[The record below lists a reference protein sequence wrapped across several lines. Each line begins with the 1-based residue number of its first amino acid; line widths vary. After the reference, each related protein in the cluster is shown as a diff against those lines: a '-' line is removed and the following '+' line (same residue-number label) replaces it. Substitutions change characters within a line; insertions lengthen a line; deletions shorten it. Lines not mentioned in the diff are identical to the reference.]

1 MNISNEQLRAVELPI
16 RRKRI
21 RIQLLDFDYRV
32 VDEIEGVCIGGTLSK
47 DANSDLRRSGSVTMS
62 IPIDKNATTFLDSVQ
77 GFTITVGG
85 KIWIDRYV
93 KIFIGIDDYTQS
105 PQKTVWYKFGVCL
118 IDQPVR
124 LFSAT
129 DYTISFNTLDLMGR
143 LTGLRQGQL
152 NTLTTVFEQ
161 GTMSDIQY
169 PCDVDMANDTYTVN
183 EGEYLFAGNIPSL
196 LGAAVPS
203 TVHTEMLVATAVNS
217 KEYSLALV
225 NRVSALNPEAQTAE
239 LSNEWVLNAWAVDGN
254 TLVSD
259 FYYFFGDTRIGTT
272 FYAQGWYQ
280 GDHIAHT
287 LSSISIPNFA
297 MPFNA
302 QSVFG
307 ASANLYF
314 EPYQCADAC
323 NSICSTATYVRNETQ
338 QRLESVITELAGI
351 RRYNIY
357 PLPEKYKY
365 LPYDIKVGIGA
376 TVYEILSKF
385 MEILST
391 WQMYFDDDGVLIIE
405 PIPSGIYSPA
415 LPMSAGQLISSE
427 TSFDFQ
433 NVKNQITIY
442 GRLNSAAS
450 FGDATYDSEDPTV
463 LFVGFK
469 TLDFSSWT
477 IGATVLAFQ
486 TPNEYGAADLAEIQ
500 MSYFDGTKTQR
511 SLTANLTTFEGT
523 ASAIP
528 AKSLLPNTI
537 YCIRLSDATIDASGT
552 VQTDY
557 PLTFELL
564 GKQQVAATLVNDNKQ
579 SPYYVNADLDSPNY
593 FCGTGVSYSV
603 TLNDSDAPITQL
615 ADGTLIAFMVDQIN
629 TEGQTLTVY
638 SAKGGQPIKT
648 AEIVNN
654 DSVHTPMTAEKMAP
668 DFTIFLVRYSAALD
682 KFIFLGRHP
691 YALTKVLSGGEYDN
705 IYADQLAD
713 ERCQWELFKASS
725 MNNSIKIG
733 IIPNY
738 VLDVNFK
745 IPFKDSWAMQ
755 PDAPVSEDE
764 PTNYYLIKVIT
775 YPLGL
780 DSTPQ
785 DITAIQVYDD
795 DNLVGNDYE
804 IPSSAQTYAVNYN
817 LINCTAYSGNP
828 TSISSDASGVQ
839 FRINK
844 SAHYELPQDIGDITV
859 TNATLDSWVLSADGT
874 YGTATISA
882 PTGDITIELE
892 GIAEVYSITV
902 SAPHTTHTGAST
914 ITYGQ
919 TATLVF
925 AFDTGYEAPD
935 AVTVIGATGTWTKST
950 GALVLSSATG
960 NVSVSL
966 TAVAKTY
973 AIRVNGTHASA
984 TDGSPTTIKYGGTAT
999 LSFDYDRGYFAP
1011 AVVTVENADGNWD
1024 QDTNELVITNPDD
1037 TGDVIVTIEAIEKTY
1052 DIKYALTNLTA
1063 ASSNPTTI
1071 TSAAT
1076 GVELTISGS
1085 AYYALPTSITVS
1097 GVATGDWSYDQAT
1110 GKVTLSYPT
1119 GAVTITAVGV
1129 EISETIDGIW
1139 SWNTTIPDGVW
1150 TEQAV
1155 NFTSNGGSYSGMEWD
1170 GYDLYY
1176 IVAADGTKQKVYS
1189 FNEDTQVGTWA
1200 DGGDASY
1207 WRIVDF
1213 GTTEAT
1219 VSKIFADY
1227 VNANAV
1233 PSGKLATPAGVQVTD
1248 SEASWNEVEN
1258 ATQYEIVIDNAS
1270 WGTHIPAVYNY
1281 TFDEA
1286 TGVLTLLDAPYEQNG
1301 DTVTITDDSTT
1312 IVTGY
1317 KATVTGDLTYS
1328 TLEVSTDNGVSYL
1341 PALHVGDQITAT
1353 QLKFKFDAYGD
1364 AGAGM
1369 DVVNASGTKILH
1381 MGIPYPHDGTT
1392 PIYSENITL
1401 DSDVTIKAWSW
1412 LGE

>member
-21 RIQLLDFDYRV
+21 RVQLLDFNYRV
-32 VDEIEGVCIGGTLSK
+32 VDEIEGVCVGGTLSK
-47 DANSDLRRSGSVTMS
+47 DAGSDLRRSGSVTMS

-161 GTMSDIQY
+161 GTATDKQY
-169 PCDVDMANDTYTVN
+169 PCTVDWDNDAYTIN
-183 EGEYLFAGNIPSL
+183 EGKYFFASSIAKQIQAKVGTAEHAEALAETVFEGNRYVLVITNKV
-196 LGAAVPS
+196 GAIG
-203 TVHTEMLVATAVNS
+203 
-217 KEYSLALV
+217 SLAD
-225 NRVSALNPEAQTAE
+225 N
-239 LSNEWVLNAWAVDGN
+239 WVLEAFVDDYE
-254 TLVSD
+254 TVTAD
-259 FYYFFGDTRIGTT
+259 FYYFFEDTRVDINT
-272 FYAQGWYQ
+272 YAKGWYK
-280 GDHIAHT
+280 GNRVANT
-287 LSSISIPNFA
+287 ISPSGTPNFQ

-302 QSVFG
+302 QSKIG
-307 ASANLYF
+307 NAENIYF
-314 EPYQCADAC
+314 QPYQCGDVC
-323 NSICSTATYVRNETQ
+323 NKICSVATYARNETQ
-338 QRLESVITELAGI
+338 ERLESVITELGGI

-376 TVYEILSKF
+376 TVYDILSEF
-385 MEILST
+385 MKILST

-415 LPMSAGQLISSE
+415 LPLSVGQLISSE

-442 GRLNSAAS
+442 GRLNSATS
-450 FGDATYDSEDPTV
+450 FGDATYDEDYNSLDIT
-463 LFVGFK
+463 FE
-469 TLDFSSWT
+469 TLDTSAWS
-477 IGATVLAFQ
+477 IGATVLSFE
-486 TPNEYGAADLAEIQ
+486 TPSDYNPTELGDLQFKYADDA
-500 MSYFDGTKTQR
+500 GTSHILWAKIT
-511 SLTANLTTFEGT
+511 SFEG
-523 ASAIP
+523 ASSTIP

-537 YCIRLSDATIDASGT
+537 YCIRLSDAVIDASGT
-552 VQTDY
+552 VQTEY
-557 PLTFELL
+557 PMTFELL

-593 FCGTGVSYSV
+593 FCGTGLSYSV

-615 ADGTLIAFMVDQIN
+615 AGGTLIAFMVDMDN
-629 TEGQTLTVY
+629 AEGQTLTVY

-654 DSVHTPMTAEKMAP
+654 DGGHTPITASKMSP

-682 KFIFLGRHP
+682 KFVFLGRHP

-755 PDAPVSEDE
+755 PDVPVGEGE
-764 PTNYYLIKVIT
+764 PTNYYLIKAIT

-804 IPSSAQTYAVNYN
+804 IP
-817 LINCTAYSGNP
+817 
-828 TSISSDASGVQ
+828 
-839 FRINK
+839 
-844 SAHYELPQDIGDITV
+844 
-859 TNATLDSWVLSADGT
+859 DG
-874 YGTATISA
+874 A
-882 PTGDITIELE
+882 
-892 GIAEVYSITV
+892 YSITV
-902 SAPHTTHTGAST
+902 TAPHTTHTGAST
-914 ITYGQ
+914 ILFGQ
-919 TATLVF
+919 TVTLVF
-925 AFDTGYEAPD
+925 TFDTGYEAPD
-935 AVTVIGATGTWTKST
+935 NVAVTGATGVWTKET
-950 GALVLSSATG
+950 GTLVLSEATG
-960 NVSVSL
+960 NVSVAL

-973 AIRVNGTHASA
+973 AITINGTNASA
-984 TDGSPTTIKYGGTAT
+984 ADGSPTTIKYGGTAT

-1011 AVVTVENADGNWD
+1011 ASVTVNNATGNWN
-1024 QDTNELVITNPDD
+1024 QGTNELVITNPDD
-1037 TGDVIVTIEAIEKTY
+1037 TGDVIVIIEAIEKTY
-1052 DIKYALTNLTA
+1052 DIQYALTNLTA
-1063 ASSNPTTI
+1063 TDSNPTTI

-1076 GVELTISGS
+1076 GVELTISGTT
-1085 AYYALPTSITVS
+1085 YYALPTSIKVS
-1097 GVATGDWSYDQAT
+1097 GVATGDWSYDRAT
-1110 GKVTLSYPT
+1110 GKITLSYPT
-1119 GAVTITAVGV
+1119 DTVTITADGV
-1129 EISETIDGIW
+1129 EISETINGIW

-1155 NFTSNGGSYSGMEWD
+1155 NFTSNGRTFAGMRWD

-1176 IVAADGTKQKVYS
+1176 YVDNTGYNEFKVYS
-1189 FNEDTQVGTWA
+1189 LNEDTQVGTWA
-1200 DGGDASY
+1200 DGGERSY

-1213 GTTEAT
+1213 GAT
-1219 VSKIFADY
+1219 GETASKIFTDY
-1227 VNANAV
+1227 VSTNAV
-1233 PSGKLATPAGVQVTD
+1233 LSGKLATPTGVQVAD
-1248 SEASWNEVEN
+1248 GEASWNEVEN
-1258 ATQYEIVIDNAS
+1258 AIEYELVVNNTS
-1270 WGTHIPAVYNY
+1270 WGTYTPTVYNY
-1281 TFDEA
+1281 TFDES

-1301 DTVTITDDSTT
+1301 DTVTIS
-1312 IVTGY
+1312 
-1317 KATVTGDLTYS
+1317 
-1328 TLEVSTDNGVSYL
+1328 
-1341 PALHVGDQITAT
+1341 
-1353 QLKFKFDAYGD
+1353 
-1364 AGAGM
+1364 
-1369 DVVNASGTKILH
+1369 
-1381 MGIPYPHDGTT
+1381 
-1392 PIYSENITL
+1392 
-1401 DSDVTIKAWSW
+1401 
-1412 LGE
+1412 

>member
-161 GTMSDIQY
+161 GTTSDIQY
-169 PCDVDMANDTYTVN
+169 PCDVDMENDTYAVN

-203 TVHTEMLVATAVNS
+203 TIHTEMLVATAINS

-225 NRVSALNPEAQTAE
+225 NRVSALNPEAQTTE
-239 LSNEWVLNAWAVDGN
+239 LSNEWVLNAWVVDGD
-254 TLVSD
+254 TLTSD

-272 FYAQGWYQ
+272 IYTQGWYQ
-280 GDHIAHT
+280 GNHIVHT
-287 LSSISIPNFA
+287 LSSASIPDFT
-297 MPFNA
+297 MPFNT

-323 NSICSTATYVRNETQ
+323 NNICSTATYVRNETQ
-338 QRLESVITELAGI
+338 ERLESVITELAGI

-376 TVYEILSKF
+376 TVYDILSKF

-415 LPMSAGQLISSE
+415 LPISVGQLISSE

-463 LFVGFK
+463 LFVSFK
-469 TLDFSSWT
+469 TLDFSSRT

-486 TPNEYGAADLAEIQ
+486 TPDEYGTADLAEIQ
-500 MSYFDGTKTQR
+500 MTYVDGGNTQW
-511 SLTANLTTFEGT
+511 SVTANLTTFEGT

-593 FCGTGVSYSV
+593 FCGTGMSYSV

-615 ADGTLIAFMVDQIN
+615 ADGTLIAFMVDRLN
-629 TEGQTLTVY
+629 TEGQALTVY
-638 SAKGGQPIKT
+638 SAKGGQPVKT

-654 DSVHTPMTAEKMAP
+654 DSAHTPIIAEKMAP

-691 YALTKVLSGGEYDN
+691 YVLTKVLSGGEYDN

-733 IIPNY
+733 TIPNY

-755 PDAPVSEDE
+755 PDAPVNEDE
-764 PTNYYLIKVIT
+764 PTNYYLIKAIT

-804 IPSSAQTYAVNYN
+804 IPSSTQTYAVNYD
-817 LINCTAYSGNP
+817 LANCTAYRGNP
-828 TSISSDASGVQ
+828 TSIASDASGVQ

-844 SAHYELPQDIGDITV
+844 AEHYELPQDIGDITV
-859 TNATLDSWVLSADGT
+859 TNATLDSWVLSTDGT

-882 PTGDITIELE
+882 PTGDITIKLE
-892 GIAEVYSITV
+892 GVAEVYSIAV
-902 SAPHTTHTGAST
+902 SAPHTTHTGAAT

-925 AFDTGYEAPD
+925 TFDTGYEAPD
-935 AVTVIGATGTWTKST
+935 TVTVNGAEGTWTKST
-950 GALVLSSATG
+950 GTLVLSGATG

-973 AIRVNGTHASA
+973 AIKVTGTHASA
-984 TDGSPTTIKYGGTAT
+984 ASGSPTTIKYGGTAT
-999 LSFDYDRGYFAP
+999 LSFTYDRGYFAP
-1011 AVVTVENADGNWD
+1011 VSVTVNNADGDWD
-1024 QDTNELVITNPDD
+1024 QDTNELVITNP
-1037 TGDVIVTIEAIEKTY
+1037 TGAGDITVTIEAMEKTY

-1063 ASSNPTTI
+1063 ASGNPTTI

-1076 GVELTISGS
+1076 GVELTISGTT
-1085 AYYALPTSITVS
+1085 YYALPTSITVS
-1097 GVATGDWSYDQAT
+1097 GVTAGDWSYDRAT

-1119 GAVTITAVGV
+1119 GTVTITAVGV

-1139 SWNTTIPDGVW
+1139 SWNTTIP
-1150 TEQAV
+1150 
-1155 NFTSNGGSYSGMEWD
+1155 
-1170 GYDLYY
+1170 
-1176 IVAADGTKQKVYS
+1176 
-1189 FNEDTQVGTWA
+1189 VGTWA
-1200 DGGDASY
+1200 EQEVNFISNGASYKAMRFTGDGTTMELQYQDSDNEWTTVYSYNEDEGTGTWEDGGERSY

-1213 GTTEAT
+1213 GTTEET

-1227 VNANAV
+1227 VSVNAV
-1233 PSGKLATPAGVQVTD
+1233 LSGKLATPTGVQVAD
-1248 SEASWNEVEN
+1248 DEASWNEVEN
-1258 ATQYEIVIDNAS
+1258 ATQYEIVVNGAS
-1270 WGTHIPAVYNY
+1270 WGTYTPAVYNY
-1281 TFDEA
+1281 TFDET
-1286 TGVLTLLDAPYEQNG
+1286 TGVLTPLDAPYEQNG
-1301 DTVTITDDSTT
+1301 DTVTITDE
-1312 IVTGY
+1312 
-1317 KATVTGDLTYS
+1317 KK
-1328 TLEVSTDNGVSYL
+1328 NN
-1341 PALHVGDQITAT
+1341 
-1353 QLKFKFDAYGD
+1353 QLKAI
-1364 AGAGM
+1364 
-1369 DVVNASGTKILH
+1369 S
-1381 MGIPYPHDGTT
+1381 
-1392 PIYSENITL
+1392 
-1401 DSDVTIKAWSW
+1401 
-1412 LGE
+1412 

>member
-21 RIQLLDFDYRV
+21 RIQLLDFNYRV
-32 VDEIEGVCIGGTLSK
+32 VDEIEGVCVGGTLSK
-47 DANSDLRRSGSVTMS
+47 DAGSDLRRSGSVTMS

-161 GTMSDIQY
+161 GTATDKQY
-169 PCDVDMANDTYTVN
+169 PCTVDWNNDAYTIN
-183 EGEYLFAGNIPSL
+183 EGEYFFASSIAKQIQAKAG
-196 LGAAVPS
+196 
-203 TVHTEMLVATAVNS
+203 TTEHTEALAETVFEGNRYVLVITNKVGAIG
-217 KEYSLALV
+217 SLAD
-225 NRVSALNPEAQTAE
+225 N
-239 LSNEWVLNAWAVDGN
+239 WVLEAFIDDYETVTA
-254 TLVSD
+254 D
-259 FYYFFGDTRIGTT
+259 FYYFFEDTRVDINT
-272 FYAQGWYQ
+272 YAKGWYK
-280 GDHIAHT
+280 GNRVANR
-287 LSSISIPNFA
+287 ISPSGTPNFQ
-297 MPFNA
+297 MPFNV
-302 QSVFG
+302 QSKVG
-307 ASANLYF
+307 STENIYF
-314 EPYQCADAC
+314 QPYQCGDVC
-323 NSICSTATYVRNETQ
+323 NKICSTATYVRNETQ
-338 QRLESVITELAGI
+338 ERLESVITELGGI

-376 TVYEILSKF
+376 TVYDILSEF
-385 MEILST
+385 MKILST

-405 PIPSGIYSPA
+405 PIPSGTYSPA

-433 NVKNQITIY
+433 NIKNQITIY
-442 GRLNSAAS
+442 GRLNSATS
-450 FGDATYDSEDPTV
+450 FGDATYDEDYNSLDITFETLDTSAWSIGTTV
-463 LFVGFK
+463 LSFETPSDYNPTELGDLQFK
-469 TLDFSSWT
+469 
-477 IGATVLAFQ
+477 
-486 TPNEYGAADLAEIQ
+486 YADDA
-500 MSYFDGTKTQR
+500 GTSHILWAKIT
-511 SLTANLTTFEGT
+511 SFEG
-523 ASAIP
+523 ASSTIP
-528 AKSLLPNTI
+528 EKSLIPNTI
-537 YCIRLSDATIDASGT
+537 YCIRLSDAVIDASGT
-552 VQTDY
+552 VQTEY
-557 PLTFELL
+557 PMTFELL
-564 GKQQVAATLVNDNKQ
+564 GKQQVATTLVNDNKQ
-579 SPYYVNADLDSPNY
+579 SPYYVNADLPVPNY
-593 FCGTGVSYSV
+593 FCGTGLSYSV
-603 TLNDSDAPITQL
+603 TLNDAEAPITQL
-615 ADGTLIAFMVDQIN
+615 ADGALIAFMVDTDN
-629 TEGQTLTVY
+629 AEGQTLVVY
-638 SAKGGQPIKT
+638 SATGGQPIKT
-648 AEIVNN
+648 AEIVND
-654 DSVHTPMTAEKMAP
+654 DSGHTPITASKMSP

-691 YALTKVLSGGEYDN
+691 YVLTKVLSGGEYDN
-705 IYADQLAD
+705 IYADQLAY

-755 PDAPVSEDE
+755 PDAPVGEGE
-764 PTNYYLIKVIT
+764 PTNYYLIKAIT

-817 LINCTAYSGNP
+817 LTNCTAYSGNP

-844 SAHYELPQDIGDITV
+844 AEHYELPQDIGDITV
-859 TNATLDSWVLSADGT
+859 TNATLDSWVLSTDGT

-882 PTGDITIELE
+882 PTGDITIKLE

-902 SAPHTTHTGAST
+902 SAPHTTHTGATT

-925 AFDTGYEAPD
+925 TFDTGYEAPD
-935 AVTVIGATGTWTKST
+935 AVTVTGATGTWTKST
-950 GALVLSSATG
+950 GTLVLSGATG

-973 AIRVNGTHASA
+973 AIKVTGVHASA

-999 LSFDYDRGYFAP
+999 LSFDYDKGYFAP
-1011 AVVTVENADGNWD
+1011 ASVTVNNATGNWN
-1024 QDTNELVITNPDD
+1024 QGTNELVITNPDD

-1052 DIKYALTNLTA
+1052 DIQYALTNLTA
-1063 ASSNPTTI
+1063 ADSNPTTI

-1076 GVELTISGS
+1076 GVELTINGTT
-1085 AYYALPTSITVS
+1085 YYALPTSITVS
-1097 GVATGDWSYDQAT
+1097 GVATGDWSYDRAT
-1110 GKVTLSYPT
+1110 GKITLSYPT
-1119 GAVTITAVGV
+1119 DTVTITAVGV
-1129 EISETIDGIW
+1129 EISETINGIW

-1155 NFTSNGGSYSGMEWD
+1155 NFTSNGRTFAGMRWD
-1170 GYDLYY
+1170 VYDLYY
-1176 IVAADGTKQKVYS
+1176 VDSTGENETKVYS
-1189 FNEDTQVGTWA
+1189 LNEETQVGTWA
-1200 DGGDASY
+1200 DGGERSY

-1213 GTTEAT
+1213 GTTGET
-1219 VSKIFADY
+1219 VSKIFTDY
-1227 VNANAV
+1227 VSTNAV
-1233 PSGKLATPAGVQVTD
+1233 LSGRLATPTGVQVAD
-1248 SEASWNEVEN
+1248 DEVSWDEVEN
-1258 ATQYEIVIDNAS
+1258 AIEYELVVNNTS
-1270 WGTHIPAVYNY
+1270 WGTYTPAVYNY
-1281 TFDEA
+1281 TFDES
-1286 TGVLTLLDAPYEQNG
+1286 TGVLTLLGAPYEQNG
-1301 DTVTITDDSTT
+1301 DTVTIS
-1312 IVTGY
+1312 
-1317 KATVTGDLTYS
+1317 
-1328 TLEVSTDNGVSYL
+1328 
-1341 PALHVGDQITAT
+1341 
-1353 QLKFKFDAYGD
+1353 
-1364 AGAGM
+1364 
-1369 DVVNASGTKILH
+1369 
-1381 MGIPYPHDGTT
+1381 
-1392 PIYSENITL
+1392 
-1401 DSDVTIKAWSW
+1401 
-1412 LGE
+1412 

>member
-129 DYTISFNTLDLMGR
+129 DYTISFNVLDLMGR

-161 GTMSDIQY
+161 GATSDIQY
-169 PCDVDMANDTYTVN
+169 PCDVDMVNDAYTVN
-183 EGEYLFAGNIPSL
+183 EGEYLFAGNIPSI

-203 TVHTEMLVATAVNS
+203 TTHTEMLVATAINS

-239 LSNEWVLNAWAVDGN
+239 LSNEWVLNAWVVDGN
-254 TLVSD
+254 TLASD

-272 FYAQGWYQ
+272 FYTQGWYQ
-280 GDHIAHT
+280 GNHIAHT
-287 LSSISIPNFA
+287 LSSVSIPNFA

-500 MSYFDGTKTQR
+500 MTYVDGGNIQR
-511 SLTANLTTFEGT
+511 SVIANLTTFEGT

-579 SPYYVNADLDSPNY
+579 SPYYINADLDSPNY
-593 FCGTGVSYSV
+593 FCGTGLSYSV

-629 TEGQTLTVY
+629 TEGQTLAVY

-654 DSVHTPMTAEKMAP
+654 DSGHTPITASKMSP
-668 DFTIFLVRYSAALD
+668 DFTIFLVRYSVALD

-733 IIPNY
+733 TIPNY

-755 PDAPVSEDE
+755 PDAPVDE
-764 PTNYYLIKVIT
+764 NEPINYYLIKAIT

-804 IPSSAQTYAVNYN
+804 IP
-817 LINCTAYSGNP
+817 G
-828 TSISSDASGVQ
+828 
-839 FRINK
+839 
-844 SAHYELPQDIGDITV
+844 
-859 TNATLDSWVLSADGT
+859 GT
-874 YGTATISA
+874 
-882 PTGDITIELE
+882 
-892 GIAEVYSITV
+892 YSITV
-902 SAPHTTHTGAST
+902 TAPHTTHTGAST
-914 ITYGQ
+914 IAFGQ
-919 TATLVF
+919 TVTLVF
-925 AFDTGYEAPD
+925 TFDKGYEAPD
-935 AVTVIGATGTWTKST
+935 AVTVTGATGIWTKST
-950 GALVLSSATG
+950 GTLVLSGAEG

-973 AIRVNGTHASA
+973 AIKVTGVHASA

-999 LSFDYDRGYFAP
+999 LSFDYDKGYFAP
-1011 AVVTVENADGNWD
+1011 ASVTVNNATGNWN
-1024 QDTNELVITNPDD
+1024 QGTNELVITNPDD
-1037 TGDVIVTIEAIEKTY
+1037 TGDVIVAIEAIEKTY

-1071 TSAAT
+1071 TSAAI
-1076 GVELTISGS
+1076 GVELAISGTT
-1085 AYYALPTSITVS
+1085 YYALPTSITVS
-1097 GVATGDWSYDQAT
+1097 GVATGDWSYDRAT
-1110 GKVTLSYPT
+1110 SKVTLSYPT
-1119 GAVTITAVGV
+1119 GTVTITAVGV

-1150 TEQAV
+1150 TEQTV

-1176 IVAADGTKQKVYS
+1176 VVAADGTKQKVYS
-1189 FNEDTQVGTWA
+1189 FNEDTQVGTWE
-1200 DGGDASY
+1200 DGDERSY

-1213 GTTEAT
+1213 GTTGET

-1227 VNANAV
+1227 VSANAV
-1233 PSGKLATPAGVQVTD
+1233 PSGKLATPTGVQVAD
-1248 SEASWNEVEN
+1248 DEASWNEVEN
-1258 ATQYEIVIDNAS
+1258 AIEYELVVDNAS
-1270 WGTHIPAVYNY
+1270 WGTYTPATYDY
-1281 TFDEA
+1281 TYDEA
-1286 TGVLTLLDAPYEQNG
+1286 TGVLTLYDAPYEQNG
-1301 DTVTITDDSTT
+1301 DTVTITDENEQPA
-1312 IVTGY
+1312 GY
-1317 KATVTGDLTYS
+1317 KATVSGDLTYS

-1353 QLKFKFDAYGD
+1353 QLKFKE
-1364 AGAGM
+1364 
-1369 DVVNASGTKILH
+1369 S
-1381 MGIPYPHDGTT
+1381 
-1392 PIYSENITL
+1392 
-1401 DSDVTIKAWSW
+1401 
-1412 LGE
+1412 